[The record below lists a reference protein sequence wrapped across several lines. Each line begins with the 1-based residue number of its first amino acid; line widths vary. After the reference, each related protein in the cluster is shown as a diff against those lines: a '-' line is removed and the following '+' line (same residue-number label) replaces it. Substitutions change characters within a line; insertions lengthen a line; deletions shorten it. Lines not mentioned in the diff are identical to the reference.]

1 MKFYKCLH
9 CGNIVEMVLDKGVTP
24 SCCGE
29 SMKELI
35 PNSVDASN
43 EKHVP
48 VIIEGDNKV
57 TVKIGEVLHPMSEE
71 HYIEWILIHTDRT
84 IQRKYLRP
92 NSESVAEFALL
103 DDEIVLS
110 AYAYCNLHG
119 LWKKISE

>member
-9 CGNIVEMVLDKGVTP
+9 CGNIVEVVLDKGVTP

-29 SMKELI
+29 LMKELI

-57 TVKIGEVLHPMSEE
+57 TIKIGEVLHPMSEE
-71 HYIEWILIHTDRT
+71 HYIEWILIHTDRGT
-84 IQRKYLRP
+84 QRKYLRP
-92 NSESVAEFALL
+92 NAEPVAEFALL

-119 LWKKISE
+119 LWKKICE

>member
-57 TVKIGEVLHPMSEE
+57 TIKIGETIHPMSEE
-71 HYIEWILIHTDRT
+71 HYIEWILIHTDRG

-92 NSESVAEFALL
+92 NSEPVAEFALL
-103 DDEIVLS
+103 EDEIVLS

>member
-9 CGNIVEMVLDKGVTP
+9 CGNIVEMVLDKGAIP

>member
-57 TVKIGEVLHPMSEE
+57 TIKIGEAIHPMSEE

-92 NSESVAEFALL
+92 NAEPVAEFALL

>member
-57 TVKIGEVLHPMSEE
+57 TIKIGEAVHPMSEE

-92 NSESVAEFALL
+92 NAEPVAEFALL